1 MHLNFLLYLCIKLL
15 FKYIDTMVNRVILL
29 GNVGNEPEVKMLPS
43 GSKVANLSIA
53 TTENWKDKDGN
64 KQSKTEWHRIT
75 VFSEGLIKIVEQY
88 IHKGQTLYVEGSLRT
103 TKYTDAA
110 GIEKYSTNVM
120 VQGYGDTIR
129 MVGGAKSGSGESFDN
144 DSSSSKAIS
153 NEPSA
158 DMDDEIP
165 F

>member
-1 MHLNFLLYLCIKLL
+1 MTFVLAIFLGLIISIGGIIIPGMLNMTIAKLSIKENQKQALNFA
-15 FKYIDTMVNRVILL
+15 FGAVVVVFVQSFL
-29 GNVGNEPEVKMLPS
+29 GTYFAKFLD
-43 GSKVANLSIA
+43 ANP
-53 TTENWKDKDGN
+53 
-64 KQSKTEWHRIT
+64 

>member
-1 MHLNFLLYLCIKLL
+1 
-15 FKYIDTMVNRVILL
+15 MVNRVILL

-88 IHKGQTLYVEGSLRT
+88 IHKGQTLYVEGSLKT

-129 MVGGAKSGSGESFDN
+129 MVGGSKSSGGESFDN
-144 DSSSSKAIS
+144 DSGSTKAIS
-153 NEPSA
+153 NDTSA

>member
-1 MHLNFLLYLCIKLL
+1 
-15 FKYIDTMVNRVILL
+15 MVNRVILL

>member
-1 MHLNFLLYLCIKLL
+1 
-15 FKYIDTMVNRVILL
+15 MVNRVILL

-88 IHKGQTLYVEGSLRT
+88 IHKGQTLYVEGSLKT

-129 MVGGAKSGSGESFDN
+129 MVGGSKSSGGESFDN
-144 DSSSSKAIS
+144 DSGSTKAIS